1 MTSMNELLPT
11 HAIAPAFDYARSTAT
26 ALIESTRRAL
36 PDDIAPTNPNLAAF
50 ISADELES
58 ASFTNI
64 DCDPELM
71 HCMIELIICDRLD
84 CSSADISSEY

>member
-1 MTSMNELLPT
+1 MIDLLPA

-26 ALIESTRRAL
+26 ELIESTRRAL
-36 PDDIAPTNPNLAAF
+36 PDDIPATDANLAAF
-50 ISADELES
+50 LSADQLES

-71 HCMIELIICDRLD
+71 HCLIELIICDRLD
-84 CSSADISSEY
+84 CSESDISSEY